1 MKEQFMVYIFFL
13 FFIFILNNKM
23 KKLMK
28 YHVQSV
34 LVPVGNYK
42 TIEQAAAHVKEI
54 GYNPE
59 YKEPHVTDN
68 YLRFR

>member
-42 TIEQAAAHVKEI
+42 TIE
-54 GYNPE
+54 
-59 YKEPHVTDN
+59 
-68 YLRFR
+68 